1 MDTHTVT
8 LLCHDC
14 DGHNADDCNTCHGA
28 SAITRTV
35 AALDIDGSPEDA
47 LPFDGDG
54 DGDDTEELFAV
65 GEYRPRDIDDEPADI
80 DDDRF
85 TNPYTGA
92 CEDDG
97 YDTGSDW

>member
-1 MDTHTVT
+1 MSPETVS
-8 LLCHDC
+8 DC
-14 DGHNADDCNTCHGA
+14 DECPDCHG
-28 SAITRTV
+28 SGEV
-35 AALDIDGSPEDA
+35 AGCVVCEEREPAEGSDRCA
-47 LPFDGDG
+47 RCAG
-54 DGDDTEELFAV
+54 DGDDEPA
-65 GEYRPRDIDDEPADI
+65 DIDDEPADI